1 MLGPSRE
8 RSGLPCACPLPQTY
22 PRPPSPWR
30 PLESRLAGPG
40 RGTNGWGR
48 CALGEKAFSSDPRGC
63 LGVPEPP
70 SCRPSSARSGHRCGV
85 TTVACWAEPPLR
97 EGSAGPAVGPS
108 AALCLPRPAPPPSES
123 GEDPAGP
130 GRRPARGAPACVR
143 VRVRPL
149 PRGAVSPE
157 GWGAP
162 ARPASPCRASGC
174 LPPAPVPSCR
184 RGWRAGTGRAALAWG
199 LLPLGRDSG
208 MDQTDG
214 RRFCWAPAAG
224 VTWGFWVPAVVGPG
238 SRGGARQGC

>member
-143 VRVRPL
+143 ASARAATPSRCCVSRGVGRPRASRFPVPCERL
-149 PRGAVSPE
+149 S
-157 GWGAP
+157 P
-162 ARPASPCRASGC
+162 ARSRPELPPGVACGHGSGRSRLGVASP
-174 LPPAPVPSCR
+174 
-184 RGWRAGTGRAALAWG
+184 
-199 LLPLGRDSG
+199 
-208 MDQTDG
+208 
-214 RRFCWAPAAG
+214 
-224 VTWGFWVPAVVGPG
+224 G
-238 SRGGARQGC
+238 S